1 MYPMNNSELSAVI
14 ANTEEAIRRTN
25 SYSGERPL
33 LVEHLKVL
41 LTIQAQRARAER
53 VEIPEIPSSERAVI
67 RRRYGNGGLR

>member
-25 SYSGERPL
+25 NYSLERPL